1 MKIYRTTGLNF
12 KKLNGNNSI
21 MNAIRKKLIYLTFI
35 TALVAF
41 SCKKEKQKA
50 KEEIIYSENLV
61 IGQWIYDKIKLN
73 DILYDYEHVEKC
85 GKDRFYFQNRA
96 GQDHQYEEIRYI
108 TPTGNCAISQT
119 NMGWKI
125 KGRNLLLN
133 FGQQVFTY
141 NIIRLDDTNFQVSIK
156 TDFNNDGKIDNVE
169 IHAIKKACTMGDPS
183 CQE

>member
-1 MKIYRTTGLNF
+1 MTTTP
-12 KKLNGNNSI
+12 
-21 MNAIRKKLIYLTFI
+21 KKLIYLTFAFI
-35 TALVAF
+35 LIAF

-61 IGQWIYDKIKLN
+61 IGQWIYDKIRLN
-73 DILYDYEHVEKC
+73 GVLYDYEHIEKC
-85 GKDRFYFQNRA
+85 GKDRFYFQNRS

-141 NIIRLDDTNFQVSIK
+141 NIIQLDNISFKVSIK
-156 TDFNNDGKIDNVE
+156 TDFDNDGKIDNVE
-169 IHAIKKACTMGDPS
+169 IHSIKKPCGMGDPY